1 MKCRIR
7 CMSRCIETIQLLN
20 GELRNLEF
28 HQERFERTRSLVLGL
43 SKHPLLAELIQLPCG
58 LEKGLLKCRVIY
70 EKEILRIEYEP
81 QHLREV
87 RSLQL
92 VYSDSIE
99 YGFKYED
106 RSDLDALF
114 LQRGSC
120 DDILV
125 VKKTFITDSFY
136 ANVIFWD
143 GEAWITPHTPLLP
156 GTMRASLLSR
166 GLIREGSISTD
177 DLHRFQKLKLIN
189 AMNDLEQAPEIPIE
203 SIHL

>member
-1 MKCRIR
+1 
-7 CMSRCIETIQLLN
+7 MSRCIETIQVLN

-28 HQERFERTRSLVLGL
+28 HQERFERTRKEVLGL
-43 SKHPLLAELIQLPCG
+43 RKHPLLAEQIQLPEG

-87 RSLQL
+87 HTLQL

-99 YGFKYED
+99 YGYKYED
-106 RSDLDALF
+106 RSDLDTLF
-114 LQRGSC
+114 LQRESC

-125 VKKTFITDSFY
+125 VKKSYISDSYY

-143 GEAWITPHTPLLP
+143 GKAWITPNTPMLP

-166 GLIREGSISTD
+166 GLIREGSIHPE
-177 DLHRFQKLKLIN
+177 DLHKFQKLKLIN